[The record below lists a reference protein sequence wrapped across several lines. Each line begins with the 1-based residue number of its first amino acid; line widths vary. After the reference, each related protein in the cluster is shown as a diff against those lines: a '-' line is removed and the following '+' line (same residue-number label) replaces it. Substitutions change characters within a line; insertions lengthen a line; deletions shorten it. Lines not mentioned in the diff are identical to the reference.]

1 MSPRA
6 TAGDHLRRALPQALH
21 LRLYALHPGRAARWR
36 RHPGIERV
44 PPSGAVLTFD
54 DGPDPEGTPAVLD
67 ELERCGA
74 RATFFLLGC
83 RALAE
88 GQLAI
93 EIVRRGHEVGLHGF
107 DHRRQDR
114 IEAAASHEDLRRGL
128 AAIEDTVG
136 VRCRFY
142 RPPYGKM
149 SPGAADACRQLGL
162 DVVYWS
168 AWGFDWEALDAQ
180 QIAATVAAGMV
191 DGAVVLL
198 HDSARYGRRA
208 SARATAAAI
217 PLIAATAA
225 QRHLALTCLGEAL
238 GRQRT
243 APARADRASTT
254 IGDPSA

>member
-1 MSPRA
+1 MNPRA
-6 TAGDHLRRALPQALH
+6 AAGEHLRRALPQALR

-44 PPSGAVLTFD
+44 PAPTAALTFD
-54 DGPDPEGTPAVLD
+54 DGPDAQGTPAVLD
-67 ELERCGA
+67 ELERCGV

-88 GQLAI
+88 GQLAS
-93 EIVRRGHEVGLHGF
+93 EIVRRGHEVALHGF

-114 IEAAASHEDLRRGL
+114 IDAAASLEDLRRGL
-128 AAIEDTVG
+128 AAIEDTAG

-149 SPGAADACRQLGL
+149 SGGAADACRQLGL

-180 QIAATVAAGMV
+180 RIAATVASGMV
-191 DGAVVLL
+191 GGAVVLL

-225 QRHLALTCLGEAL
+225 ERRVALTCLGEAL
-238 GRQRT
+238 GRQRA
-243 APARADRASTT
+243 APAIADPAPTT
-254 IGDPSA
+254 VGDRSA